1 MKSGGKQRRKT
12 HGGVRALGVV
22 GGVALVFA
30 LGAGVGLWLGDL
42 LPSEAPVVV
51 KAKAVPAAKVAQDTA
66 SESPKTP
73 KKVAAAPVIE
83 PTAPAPTESLA
94 KASPETK
101 VAKAPVSAASKDS
114 DYRAVWMRHA
124 VAAPVSGD
132 RPMIAI
138 VIDDMGLDRR
148 RSTRTVALP
157 GPLTMAY
164 LAYAKDLPAQT
175 ARARAAGHELMLH
188 MPMEP
193 SIDADPGPNVLRVN
207 AKAEQIRA
215 HMDDALGRFTGFIGV
230 NNHMGSRF
238 TANETAM
245 RVMLGT
251 LNSRGLLFLDS
262 LTTARSVARRV
273 GQKLGLPV
281 VARDVFLDNDNS
293 PDEVL
298 IRLAETERVARKH
311 GSAIAIGHPRDHTI
325 EVLQI
330 WLQTVREKGFDL
342 VPLSAVA
349 KHRLPKKFQQAMSAP
364 ATDP

>member
-1 MKSGGKQRRKT
+1 LENGVKSGGKQRRKT

-22 GGVALVFA
+22 GGVVLVFA

-83 PTAPAPTESLA
+83 PAAPASTESLA

-132 RPMIAI
+132 RPM
-138 VIDDMGLDRR
+138 
-148 RSTRTVALP
+148 
-157 GPLTMAY
+157 TMAY

-251 LNSRGLLFLDS
+251 LKSRGLLFLDS

-273 GQKLGLPV
+273 GRKLGLPV
-281 VARDVFLDNDNS
+281 VARDVFLDDDNS

-349 KHRLPKKFQQAMSAP
+349 KHRLPKKFQQAMLAP